1 MRSRTL
7 CDLPKV
13 ASLKYTYAGL
23 VNEAKKGNTMLVNYL
38 DWVLTAGQGK
48 SPKVDDLRNY
58 LKVVHYKGPAS
69 EMTVTYPGS
78 SVQRKFG

>member
-1 MRSRTL
+1 M
-7 CDLPKV
+7 
-13 ASLKYTYAGL
+13 KYTYAGL